1 MSTEEEYIEKAL
13 KAIRS
18 GDPAKV
24 DATAREIVGAF
35 SSVIPHL
42 ANYRGSRLVGLEPD
56 RHTQGDLRKLVGKLK
71 VLREERDRELYGPV
85 GLETI
90 SQHINFLEDV
100 LASGV
105 AGEDLAIAYGRVD
118 NIYFREY
125 EFYGDGLS
133 CQAYSSLQPCD
144 EQTVLRIEKLKYI
157 RDKEMRQLR
166 LAETQKTYV
175 NMKQETTNSN
185 CLESKVSV
193 DIATAVSQID
203 SLPESSLSEDDKTFL
218 KGMTASLIEKDDKK
232 RETKLQKLLGWLSTK
247 GTDVFIAVMPFIEK
261 IIESQLGK

>member
-1 MSTEEEYIEKAL
+1 
-13 KAIRS
+13 
-18 GDPAKV
+18 
-24 DATAREIVGAF
+24 
-35 SSVIPHL
+35 
-42 ANYRGSRLVGLEPD
+42 
-56 RHTQGDLRKLVGKLK
+56 
-71 VLREERDRELYGPV
+71 
-85 GLETI
+85 
-90 SQHINFLEDV
+90 
-100 LASGV
+100 
-105 AGEDLAIAYGRVD
+105 
-118 NIYFREY
+118 
-125 EFYGDGLS
+125 
-133 CQAYSSLQPCD
+133 
-144 EQTVLRIEKLKYI
+144 
-157 RDKEMRQLR
+157 MRQLR